1 MVPTLTLR
9 KGALAIAGG
18 VLLSA
23 SLAIAPA
30 FADGK
35 VLAKVNGIDIT
46 EGDVALA
53 KSEIGPNLGDMPAEQ
68 RLGILV
74 EYLVQNKLMAAAAEK
89 AGMSADASMPARID
103 YYKGRALRDIY
114 FDKSIQGAITEADA
128 KAFYDKQVAAIK
140 PVEEIHASHILVEK
154 KEEADDIEAKLKA
167 GGDFAALAKEKS
179 KDAGSGAN
187 GGDLG
192 FFKKGDMVKPFE
204 EAAIALKPGEVSA
217 PVQSQFGWHII
228 KMIDKRNR
236 PAPEFDKVKERI
248 MAGLLQQKAEE
259 VITGLRK
266 DAKIEYVDEAL
277 KKAADAAAQGQG
289 QQPAAQ

>member
-9 KGALAIAGG
+9 KGALAIVGG

-217 PVQSQFGWHII
+217 PVQSQFGWHVI
-228 KMIDKRNR
+228 KLIEKRNR
-236 PAPEFDKVKERI
+236 PAPVYDTVKDRI
-248 MAGLLQQKAEE
+248 MNSLLQQKAQE
-259 VITGLRK
+259 VIGGMQK
-266 DAKIEYVDEAL
+266 AAKIEYIDEGL
-277 KKAADAAAQGQG
+277 TKAAAGAVTAQP
-289 QQPAAQ
+289 QQ

>member
-1 MVPTLTLR
+1 MFPTLPKR
-9 KGALAIAGG
+9 KTALAIAGAM
-18 VLLSA
+18 LLSA
-23 SLAIAPA
+23 SLAVAPA

-68 RLGILV
+68 RLNILV

-89 AGMSADASMPARID
+89 AGMGTDASMQARLD

-114 FDKSIQGAITEADA
+114 FDKSIQGAVTEAEA
-128 KAFYDKQVAAIK
+128 KTFYDKQVAAIK

-204 EAAIALKPGEVSA
+204 EAAVALKPGEVSA
-217 PVQSQFGWHII
+217 PVQSQFGWHVI
-228 KMIDKRNR
+228 KLIEKRNR
-236 PAPEFDKVKERI
+236 PAPAFDTVKERI
-248 MAGLLQQKAEE
+248 LNGLLQQKAQE
-259 VITGLRK
+259 VIGGMQK
-266 DAKIEYVDEAL
+266 AAKIEYLDEGL
-277 KKAADAAAQGQG
+277 KKAAAGAAAQPKQ
-289 QQPAAQ
+289 

>member
-1 MVPTLTLR
+1 MFPTLTLR

-217 PVQSQFGWHII
+217 PVQSQFGWHVI
-228 KMIDKRNR
+228 KLIEKRNR
-236 PAPEFDKVKERI
+236 PAPVYDTVKDRI
-248 MAGLLQQKAEE
+248 MNSLLQQKAQE
-259 VITGLRK
+259 VIGGMQK
-266 DAKIEYVDEAL
+266 AAKIEYIDEGL
-277 KKAADAAAQGQG
+277 KKAAAGAATAQP
-289 QQPAAQ
+289 QQ